1 MKKLAL
7 PLLAP
12 VLTLFAAGHGAL
24 AADAARHPCA
34 AEADPAARLA
44 CYDRAFGTPAPAPPP
59 AAKPPAPAPAAK
71 PEDFGYT
78 DKQRARD
85 AAGNAPSEEI
95 TSITASVNKIER
107 LRNGYFAVH
116 LDNGQVWTQT
126 ELKSNALIAVGD
138 SISIRRGAFG
148 SYLLTT
154 KAGIGTKVRRV
165 R

>member
-1 MKKLAL
+1 MKKLAP
-7 PLLAP
+7 PLLVP
-12 VLTLFAAGHGAL
+12 VLTLFAAASGAL
-24 AADAARHPCA
+24 AADPARHPCA
-34 AEADPAARLA
+34 NEADPATRLA
-44 CYDRAFGTPAPAPPP
+44 CYDRAFGAPAEVP
-59 AAKPPAPAPAAK
+59 AAKPAAPAPAAK

-78 DKQRARD
+78 DKQRARNASGD
-85 AAGNAPSEEI
+85 SAAT
-95 TSITASVNKIER
+95 TSITAVATKIEK
-107 LRNGYFAVH
+107 LRNGYLAVH

-138 SISIRRGAFG
+138 SISIRRAALG